1 MSDKYTD
8 NLIKSGAD
16 PVLIGKLLQI
26 PAPEPKPAA
35 EQPSE
40 GSEKPAKPSKASKRT
55 SKGR

>member
-26 PAPEPKPAA
+26 PAPQPQPAA
-35 EQPSE
+35 EQPAE
-40 GSEKPAKPSKASKRT
+40 EPAKPSKAAKRT
-55 SKGR
+55 RKAD